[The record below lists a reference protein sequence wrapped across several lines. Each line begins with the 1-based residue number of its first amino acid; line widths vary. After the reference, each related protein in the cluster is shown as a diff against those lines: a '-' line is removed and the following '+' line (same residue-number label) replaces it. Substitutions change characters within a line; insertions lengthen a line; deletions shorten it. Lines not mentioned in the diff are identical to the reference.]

1 MRRSW
6 RILALLAAFAI
17 VVAACGD
24 DDDVQPT
31 TAPTDPPVATPAPTS
46 PPDTMAPFEGKSVS
60 NADGCAADGS
70 GSIINSIEA
79 TDRYEV
85 TFSLCKPTPA
95 FRQIAAFGVF
105 GIQPEEYIT
114 STGGGGEQLLRNP
127 VGTGPFSL
135 NTWEAGSQV
144 VLDRF
149 EDYHGTQPVFD
160 RLVVNWQ
167 AESAARLNALNAGTV
182 DVIAKLGPDDFETV
196 QNDANL
202 QFLPGA
208 SPNIFYLGM
217 TNTFPPFDDVNVR
230 RAIAMGIDRQ
240 RIVDN
245 FYPAGSSVA
254 THFTPCNVP
263 GGCAG
268 DEWYEYDPATAVQ
281 MLRDAGVPEGF
292 ETAIYYRDVVRDY
305 LPGPGFVAVEIQT
318 QLRENLGIE
327 AEVIEMESGAFI
339 EESQAGRL
347 EGFHMLGWT
356 GDYPHVTNFL
366 DFHFGPEVT
375 QFGTSHPEITGPL
388 GEGQPLTDIDEI
400 NEVYARANNAIKD
413 LVPMVPIAWGGFAA
427 AALASVDNAAA
438 AVTLFGPPDFA
449 AMDPGKD
456 TLVYMQSAEPISLY
470 CADESDGESFDVC
483 LQVIEPLLGYDVF
496 TGEVIPKLANDC
508 VSNAD
513 LTVWTCDLK
522 EGVVFHD
529 GSTFDANDV
538 VVSWQAGID
547 ASSPLHVGNTG
558 AWTYYTYLW
567 NDLINKPAEDG

>member
-6 RILALLAAFAI
+6 RILALFAVFAL

-24 DDDVQPT
+24 DDEPT
-31 TAPTDPPVATPAPTS
+31 ATTPAPTTAA
-46 PPDTMAPFEGKSVS
+46 PATTPAPTMAPFTGKSVV
-60 NADGCAADGS
+60 NDAGCAADGS
-70 GSIINSIEA
+70 GSIINKIEA

-85 TFSLCKPTPA
+85 TFTLCKPTPA

-105 GIQPEEYIT
+105 GIQPEEYLT

-127 VGTGPFSL
+127 VGTGPFEL

-149 EDYHGTQPVFD
+149 EDYHGTQAVVD
-160 RLVVNWQ
+160 RLVVQWQ

-182 DVIAKLGPDDFETV
+182 DVIAKLGPDDFDTV
-196 QNDANL
+196 KDDANL

-230 RAIAMGIDRQ
+230 KAIAMGIDRQ

-268 DEWYEYDPATAVQ
+268 EAWYDYDPATARQ

-347 EGFHMLGWT
+347 NGFHMLGWT

-400 NEVYARANNAIKD
+400 NEVYARANNAIKE
-413 LVPMVPIAWGGFAA
+413 LVPMVPVAWGGFAA
-427 AALASVDNAAA
+427 AALGSVDDAAA

-449 AMDPGKD
+449 SMDPGKD

-522 EGVVFHD
+522 QGVVFHD
-529 GSTFDANDV
+529 GSSFDANDV
-538 VVSWQAGID
+538 IVSWQAGID

-567 NDLINKPAEDG
+567 NDLINKPPASDG